1 MISEDKLKEDN
12 TDFYI
17 KMIFIG
23 YDILR
28 KQATQSDIEFYDK
41 NYNKF
46 LSVEKTMITELK
58 EVKKVVLFR
67 TNADLF

>member
-1 MISEDKLKEDN
+1 MISKDKLKEDN

-28 KQATQSDIEFYDK
+28 KQATKLDIEFYDK

-46 LSVEKTMITELK
+46 LSVEKKMIKELK
-58 EVKKVVLFR
+58 EVKKVLFDIGR
-67 TNADLF
+67 M